1 MTQLIID
8 GITMPE
14 VSKNKYKAEE
24 VPLSVIT
31 EMISGRVTIEERGK
45 VWQITSSYQHLYDPD
60 GTILP
65 SLLNKLRSS
74 RPFLVTFLPDNGT
87 ELISSTFIVTSLTSP
102 SMNFSA
108 GGIAYWTGLAFTIRE
123 EEPHD

>member
-74 RPFLVTFLPDNGT
+74 RPFLATFLPDNGT

-102 SMNFSA
+102 SMSFSA
-108 GGIAYWTGLAFTIRE
+108 GGIAYWTGLAFTLRE